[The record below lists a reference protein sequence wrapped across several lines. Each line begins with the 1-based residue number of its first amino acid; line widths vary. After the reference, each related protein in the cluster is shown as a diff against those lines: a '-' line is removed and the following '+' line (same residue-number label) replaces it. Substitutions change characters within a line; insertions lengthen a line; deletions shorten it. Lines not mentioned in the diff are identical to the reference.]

1 MPDATIRTI
10 KDQLRR
16 ARTYIGLL
24 PSRGRHAFVR
34 DLRRKMRDVQQ
45 ALGDA
50 TSDRWLPKKY
60 VLSLFLLQ
68 GSPWY
73 CDDDMY
79 LVWVLIGIECLL
91 HVFFNFI
98 AYAVSLEKLEQW
110 SWH

>member
-1 MPDATIRTI
+1 LIFQENTVDRSSKQFAGATSEGSDSKAVTHSIIRHTSLPDSTIRTI

-50 TSDRWLPKKY
+50 TRDRWLPKK
-60 VLSLFLLQ
+60 
-68 GSPWY
+68 
-73 CDDDMY
+73 
-79 LVWVLIGIECLL
+79 
-91 HVFFNFI
+91 
-98 AYAVSLEKLEQW
+98 
-110 SWH
+110 